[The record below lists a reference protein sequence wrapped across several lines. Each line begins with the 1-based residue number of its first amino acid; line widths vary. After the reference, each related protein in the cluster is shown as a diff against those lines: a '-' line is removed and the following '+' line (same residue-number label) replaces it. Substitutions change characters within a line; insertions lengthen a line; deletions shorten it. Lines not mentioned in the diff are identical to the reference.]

1 MDKISVFSLLFAFFL
16 FSLIFNLKFINN
28 SKMKKVSAILFLSF
42 FFQHVNAQQAFEKG
56 NNFIQIGYG
65 PGILYDKVLATYNTK
80 PGYAFSGFGP
90 AYLGYERAIGKHF
103 GLGLA
108 VSFSQYG
115 ADWDST
121 GAYTILPV
129 PNPAPVP
136 PITEP
141 VATKYSI
148 GVQSLSVMLRGTY
161 HIAMCNDE
169 LDPYFGLGLG
179 YTSNTPSWDSKPTG
193 NKYESD
199 TSFTEK
205 IAPVNTGSSFSY
217 QVFVGARYMFSR
229 SKYDFISRCGLIA
242 EIGYFGIF
250 KGVPYGNIGFTFKF

>member
-1 MDKISVFSLLFAFFL
+1 
-16 FSLIFNLKFINN
+16 
-28 SKMKKVSAILFLSF
+28 MKKVSAILFISL
-42 FFQHVNAQQAFEKG
+42 FFQQVNAQQAFEKDD
-56 NNFIQIGYG
+56 NFIQIGYG
-65 PGILYDKVLATYNTK
+65 PGILYDKVLVAYDNNRAYK
-80 PGYAFSGFGP
+80 FSGFGP
-90 AYLGYERAIGKHF
+90 AYLGYERALGKHF

-141 VATKYSI
+141 VETNYSI
-148 GVQSLSVMLRGTY
+148 GVSSLSVMLRGAY
-161 HIAMCNDE
+161 HIAMCNDQ

-179 YTSNTPSWDSKPTG
+179 FTSNILSWDSKPIDT
-193 NKYESD
+193 YDSD
-199 TSFTEK
+199 TSFNE
-205 IAPVNTGSSFSY
+205 ISAPVADAGTSFSY

-229 SKYDFISRCGLIA
+229 SKTPFIKNCGLIA

-250 KGVPYGNIGFTFKF
+250 AGVPYGNVGLTYKF

>member
-1 MDKISVFSLLFAFFL
+1 MKKS
-16 FSLIFNLKFINN
+16 SLILFIC
-28 SKMKKVSAILFLSF
+28 L
-42 FFQHVNAQQAFEKG
+42 FFQQLNAQQAFEKR

-65 PGILYDKVLATYNTK
+65 PGILYDQVLTAYDNK
-80 PGYAFSGFGP
+80 RGYTFSGIGP

-121 GAYTILPV
+121 GVYTILPV
-129 PNPAPVP
+129 PVP
-136 PITEP
+136 TIPPTED
-141 VATKYSI
+141 VKTKYSI
-148 GVQSLSVMLRGTY
+148 GVQSLSVMLRGAY
-161 HIAMCNDE
+161 HIALCNDQ

-179 YTSNTPSWDSKPTG
+179 YTSNTLSWDSQPT
-193 NKYESD
+193 KTYDSD

-229 SKYDFISRCGLIA
+229 SKYNFISRCGLIA

-250 KGVPYGNIGFTFKF
+250 AGVPYGNIGFTFKF

>member
-1 MDKISVFSLLFAFFL
+1 
-16 FSLIFNLKFINN
+16 
-28 SKMKKVSAILFLSF
+28 MKKVSAILFISL
-42 FFQHVNAQQAFEKG
+42 FFQHVNAQQAFEKDD
-56 NNFIQIGYG
+56 NFIQIGYG
-65 PGILYDKVLATYNTK
+65 PGILYDQVLAAYDTK
-80 PGYAFSGFGP
+80 QAYKFSGFGP
-90 AYLGYERAIGKHF
+90 AYLGYERALGKHF

-136 PITEP
+136 PIT
-141 VATKYSI
+141 

-161 HIAMCNDE
+161 HIAMCNDQ

-179 YTSNTPSWDSKPTG
+179 FTSNILSWDSKPIDT
-193 NKYESD
+193 YDSD
-199 TSFTEK
+199 TSFNE
-205 IAPVNTGSSFSY
+205 ISAPVADAGTSFSY

-229 SKYDFISRCGLIA
+229 SKTPFIKNCGLIA

-250 KGVPYGNIGFTFKF
+250 GGVPYGNVGFTYKF

>member
-1 MDKISVFSLLFAFFL
+1 M
-16 FSLIFNLKFINN
+16 
-28 SKMKKVSAILFLSF
+28 
-42 FFQHVNAQQAFEKG
+42 
-56 NNFIQIGYG
+56 
-65 PGILYDKVLATYNTK
+65 
-80 PGYAFSGFGP
+80 
-90 AYLGYERAIGKHF
+90 GYERAIGNHF

-161 HIAMCNDE
+161 HIALCNDQ
-169 LDPYFGLGLG
+169 LDPYFGIGLG
-179 YTSNTPSWDSKPTG
+179 YTANTLSWDSKPTG
-193 NKYESD
+193 DKYTSD
-199 TSFTEK
+199 TSFNE
-205 IAPVNTGSSFSY
+205 ISAPVDPGSAISY
-217 QVFVGARYMFSR
+217 QVFAGARYMFSR
-229 SKYDFISRCGLIA
+229 SKNDFISKCGLIA

-250 KGVPYGNIGFTFKF
+250 GGVPYGNIGFTYKF

>member
-65 PGILYDKVLATYNTK
+65 PGILYDKVFTTYNK
-80 PGYAFSGFGP
+80 RPGYAFSGFGP
-90 AYLGYERAIGKHF
+90 AYLGYERALGKHF

-121 GAYTILPV
+121 GVYTELPV
-129 PNPAPVP
+129 TNPPT
-136 PITEP
+136 TES

-161 HIAMCNDE
+161 HIAMCNDQ
-169 LDPYFGLGLG
+169 LDPYFGIGLG
-179 YTSNTPSWDSKPTG
+179 YTANTLSWDSKPVDT
-193 NKYESD
+193 YDSD

>member
-1 MDKISVFSLLFAFFL
+1 MKKS
-16 FSLIFNLKFINN
+16 SLILFTFI
-28 SKMKKVSAILFLSF
+28 V
-42 FFQHVNAQQAFEKG
+42 FQQLTAQQAFEKRD
-56 NNFIQIGYG
+56 NFIQIGYG
-65 PGILYDKVLATYNTK
+65 PGILYDQVLAAYDTK
-80 PGYAFSGFGP
+80 SGYAFSGFGP
-90 AYLGYERAIGKHF
+90 AYLGYERAIGNHF

-121 GAYTILPV
+121 GVYTVIPV
-129 PNPAPVP
+129 TNPTTTKN
-136 PITEP
+136 IE
-141 VATKYSI
+141 TKYSI

-179 YTSNTPSWDSKPTG
+179 YTSNTPSWDSKPTD
-193 NKYESD
+193 NKYPSD
-199 TSFTEK
+199 TSFIEK

-250 KGVPYGNIGFTFKF
+250 AGVPYGNVGFTYKF

>member
-1 MDKISVFSLLFAFFL
+1 MKKS
-16 FSLIFNLKFINN
+16 SLILFIC
-28 SKMKKVSAILFLSF
+28 F
-42 FFQHVNAQQAFEKG
+42 FFQDVKAQQAFEQG
-56 NNFIQIGYG
+56 DNFIQIGYG
-65 PGILYDKVLATYNTK
+65 PGILYDQVLEDYDTK
-80 PGYAFSGFGP
+80 SGYEFSGFGP
-90 AYLGYERAIGKHF
+90 AYLGYERALGKHF

-121 GAYTILPV
+121 GVYTVIPV
-129 PNPAPVP
+129 TNPTTTKN
-136 PITEP
+136 IE
-141 VATKYSI
+141 TKYSI

-179 YTSNTPSWDSKPTG
+179 YTSNTPSWDSKPTD
-193 NKYESD
+193 NKYPSD
-199 TSFTEK
+199 TSFIEK

-229 SKYDFISRCGLIA
+229 SKYNFISRCGLIA

-250 KGVPYGNIGFTFKF
+250 AGVPYGNIGFTFKF

>member
-1 MDKISVFSLLFAFFL
+1 M
-16 FSLIFNLKFINN
+16 
-28 SKMKKVSAILFLSF
+28 
-42 FFQHVNAQQAFEKG
+42 EK
-56 NNFIQIGYG
+56 
-65 PGILYDKVLATYNTK
+65 YDTK
-80 PGYAFSGFGP
+80 RGYAFSGFGP

-161 HIAMCNDE
+161 HIAMCNDQ

-193 NKYESD
+193 NKYASD
-199 TSFTEK
+199 TSFNE
-205 IAPVNTGSSFSY
+205 ISAPLADAGSSFSY
-217 QVFVGARYMFSR
+217 QVFVGARYMFSKSR
-229 SKYDFISRCGLIA
+229 SNFISRLGLTA

-250 KGVPYGNIGFTFKF
+250 AGVPYGNVGFTYKF

>member
-1 MDKISVFSLLFAFFL
+1 MKKS
-16 FSLIFNLKFINN
+16 SLILFTFI
-28 SKMKKVSAILFLSF
+28 V
-42 FFQHVNAQQAFEKG
+42 FQQLTAQQAFEKRD
-56 NNFIQIGYG
+56 NFIQIGYG
-65 PGILYDKVLATYNTK
+65 PGILYDQVLAAYDTK
-80 PGYAFSGFGP
+80 TGYAFSGFGP
-90 AYLGYERAIGKHF
+90 AYLGYERALGKHF

-121 GAYTILPV
+121 GVYTELPV
-129 PNPAPVP
+129 TNPPT
-136 PITEP
+136 TES
-141 VATKYSI
+141 VETKYSI

-179 YTSNTPSWDSKPTG
+179 YTSNTPSWDSKPTD
-193 NKYESD
+193 NKYPSD
-199 TSFTEK
+199 TSFIEK

-229 SKYDFISRCGLIA
+229 SKYNFISRCGLIA

-250 KGVPYGNIGFTFKF
+250 AGVPYGNIGFTFKF

>member
-1 MDKISVFSLLFAFFL
+1 
-16 FSLIFNLKFINN
+16 
-28 SKMKKVSAILFLSF
+28 MKKVSAILFLSF

-65 PGILYDKVLATYNTK
+65 PGILYDKVFTTYNK
-80 PGYAFSGFGP
+80 RPGYAFSGFGP
-90 AYLGYERAIGKHF
+90 AYLGYERALGKHF

-121 GAYTILPV
+121 GVYTELPV
-129 PNPAPVP
+129 TNPPT
-136 PITEP
+136 TES

-161 HIAMCNDE
+161 HIAMCNDQ
-169 LDPYFGLGLG
+169 LDPYFGIGLG
-179 YTSNTPSWDSKPTG
+179 YTANTLSWDSKPVDT
-193 NKYESD
+193 YDSD

>member
-1 MDKISVFSLLFAFFL
+1 MKKS
-16 FSLIFNLKFINN
+16 SLILFIC
-28 SKMKKVSAILFLSF
+28 L
-42 FFQHVNAQQAFEKG
+42 FFQQLNAQQAFEKR

-65 PGILYDKVLATYNTK
+65 PGILYDQVLAAYDTK
-80 PGYAFSGFGP
+80 RGYAFSGFGP

-121 GAYTILPV
+121 GTYTKLPV
-129 PNPAPVP
+129 PVP
-136 PITEP
+136 PILPPFPTEG
-141 VATKYSI
+141 VKTNYSI
-148 GVQSLSVMLRGTY
+148 GVQSLSVMLRGAY
-161 HIAMCNDE
+161 HIALCNDQ

-179 YTSNTPSWDSKPTG
+179 YTSNTLSWDSQPTET
-193 NKYESD
+193 YDSD
-199 TSFTEK
+199 TSFNE
-205 IAPVNTGSSFSY
+205 ISAPVNTGSSFSY

-229 SKYDFISRCGLIA
+229 SKYNFISRCGLIA

-250 KGVPYGNIGFTFKF
+250 EGVPYGNIGFTFKF

>member
-1 MDKISVFSLLFAFFL
+1 MKKS
-16 FSLIFNLKFINN
+16 SLILFIC
-28 SKMKKVSAILFLSF
+28 L
-42 FFQHVNAQQAFEKG
+42 FFQQLNAQQAFEKR
-56 NNFIQIGYG
+56 NNFIQLGYG
-65 PGILYDKVLATYNTK
+65 PGLLYDQVLTAYDNK
-80 PGYAFSGFGP
+80 LGYTFSGIGP
-90 AYLGYERAIGKHF
+90 AYLGYERAIGNHF

-148 GVQSLSVMLRGTY
+148 GVQSLSVMLRGAY
-161 HIAMCNDE
+161 HIALCNDQ

-179 YTSNTPSWDSKPTG
+179 YTSNTLSWDSKPTG
-193 NKYESD
+193 NKYTSD
-199 TSFTEK
+199 TSFNE
-205 IAPVNTGSSFSY
+205 ISAPVNTGSSFSY

-229 SKYDFISRCGLIA
+229 SKYNFISRCGLIA

-250 KGVPYGNIGFTFKF
+250 AGVPYGNVGFTYKF

>member
-1 MDKISVFSLLFAFFL
+1 MKKS
-16 FSLIFNLKFINN
+16 SLILFIC
-28 SKMKKVSAILFLSF
+28 L
-42 FFQHVNAQQAFEKG
+42 FFQQLNAQQAFEKR
-56 NNFIQIGYG
+56 NNFIQLGYG
-65 PGILYDKVLATYNTK
+65 PGLLYDQVLTAYDNK
-80 PGYAFSGFGP
+80 LGYTFSGIGP
-90 AYLGYERAIGKHF
+90 AYLGYERAIGNHF
-103 GLGLA
+103 SLGLA

-115 ADWDST
+115 AEWDST

-161 HIAMCNDE
+161 HIAMCNDQ

-179 YTSNTPSWDSKPTG
+179 FTSNILSWDSKPIDT
-193 NKYESD
+193 YDSD
-199 TSFTEK
+199 TSFNE
-205 IAPVNTGSSFSY
+205 ISAPVADAGTSFSY

-229 SKYDFISRCGLIA
+229 SKTPFIKNCGLIA

-250 KGVPYGNIGFTFKF
+250 GGVPYGNVGFTYKF

>member
-1 MDKISVFSLLFAFFL
+1 VYTVIPVT
-16 FSLIFNLKFINN
+16 N
-28 SKMKKVSAILFLSF
+28 
-42 FFQHVNAQQAFEKG
+42 
-56 NNFIQIGYG
+56 
-65 PGILYDKVLATYNTK
+65 PTTTK
-80 PGYAFSGFGP
+80 NI
-90 AYLGYERAIGKHF
+90 E
-103 GLGLA
+103 
-108 VSFSQYG
+108 
-115 ADWDST
+115 
-121 GAYTILPV
+121 
-129 PNPAPVP
+129 
-136 PITEP
+136 
-141 VATKYSI
+141 TKYSI

-179 YTSNTPSWDSKPTG
+179 YTSNTPSWDSKPTD
-193 NKYESD
+193 NKYPSD
-199 TSFTEK
+199 TSFIEK